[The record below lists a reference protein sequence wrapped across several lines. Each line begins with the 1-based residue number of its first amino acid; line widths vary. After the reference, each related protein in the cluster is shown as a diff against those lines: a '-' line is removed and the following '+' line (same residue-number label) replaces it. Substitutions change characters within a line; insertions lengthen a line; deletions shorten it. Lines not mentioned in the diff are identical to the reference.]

1 MKKTTL
7 TIAGAVALVA
17 LLTAPFLFAQG
28 LHRRGAEG
36 FGPFGGGHH
45 LAQLQQKLGLSDAQ
59 VTEIKTIFADLRTQN
74 QPYREQLKGG
84 MQSVITTLLNNPND
98 TAAAQTII
106 NQQEQAE
113 AAMKANTL
121 GAVSKALGVLTPD
134 QRAQLGQLIQ
144 QWQAKRA
151 ARQQSHS

>member
-17 LLTAPFLFAQG
+17 LLAAPFLFAQG
-28 LHRRGAEG
+28 FGHHRGAMG
-36 FGPFGGGHH
+36 MGMGPLGH
-45 LAQLQQKLGLSDAQ
+45 LQKIQQKLNLSDQQ
-59 VTEIKTIFADLRTQN
+59 VSEIKQIVGDLRTQN
-74 QPYREQLKGG
+74 APYREQLHGG
-84 MQSVITTLLNNPND
+84 IQSIVTTLINNPND
-98 TAAAQTII
+98 TAAAQTIL

-121 GAVSKALGVLTPD
+121 AAVSKALNILTPD
-134 QRAQLGQLIQ
+134 QRAQLGQMIQ

-151 ARQQSHS
+151 SKRGA